1 MIQLI
6 VLLTLVLILVLS
18 LRGLAAT
25 GASVLRQEGKRLAT
39 WLAIGILIYLAATGR
54 LAVVVAVAGA
64 LVAAMFRLAPLLVQL
79 LPVLHRLWRQRVAAT
94 VPPGGQG
101 DVTTTETRYLRMELR
116 QTTGEISG
124 RVLQGAFAGRDLE
137 SMSLPELARF
147 RHECTGVDPD
157 SVALIEAYLER
168 LHGPEWRAKASA
180 SDTGAGAHSAR
191 MSRDE
196 AYEILG
202 LATGA
207 TREAIIQAHRR
218 LMQRVHPDRGGSD
231 YLASQINR
239 AKDTLLGA

>member
-1 MIQLI
+1 M
-6 VLLTLVLILVLS
+6 
-18 LRGLAAT
+18 
-25 GASVLRQEGKRLAT
+25 LRQAGKRLAI
-39 WLAIGILIYLAATGR
+39 WLAVGILTYLAATGR
-54 LAVVVAVAGA
+54 LAVIVAVVGA

-79 LPVLHRLWRQRVAAT
+79 LPVLHRLWRQRAAT
-94 VPPGGQG
+94 VPPGGHG
-101 DVTTTETRYLRMELR
+101 DITTTETRYLRMELR

-124 RVLQGAFAGRDLE
+124 RVLQGAFAGHDLG
-137 SMSLPELARF
+137 SLTLPELARL
-147 RHECTGVDPD
+147 RQECSGVDPD

-168 LHGPEWRAKASA
+168 LHGPGWQAKVNA
-180 SDTGAGAHSAR
+180 SDNGAGTHSAR

-239 AKDTLLGA
+239 AKDTLLGT

>member
-1 MIQLI
+1 
-6 VLLTLVLILVLS
+6 
-18 LRGLAAT
+18 
-25 GASVLRQEGKRLAT
+25 
-39 WLAIGILIYLAATGR
+39 
-54 LAVVVAVAGA
+54 VAGA
-64 LVAAMFRLAPLLVQL
+64 LVAAVLRLAPLLVQL

-101 DVTTTETRYLRMELR
+101 DVTTTETRYLHMELR

-137 SMSLPELARF
+137 SMSLPELARL

-168 LHGPEWRAKASA
+168 LHGPEWRAKAST
-180 SDTGAGAHSAR
+180 SGTGAGTHSAR

-202 LATGA
+202 LAAGA

>member
-1 MIQLI
+1 
-6 VLLTLVLILVLS
+6 
-18 LRGLAAT
+18 
-25 GASVLRQEGKRLAT
+25 
-39 WLAIGILIYLAATGR
+39 
-54 LAVVVAVAGA
+54 
-64 LVAAMFRLAPLLVQL
+64 
-79 LPVLHRLWRQRVAAT
+79 
-94 VPPGGQG
+94 
-101 DVTTTETRYLRMELR
+101 MELR

-124 RVLQGAFAGRDLE
+124 PVLQGAFAGRDLG
-137 SMSLPELARF
+137 SLSLAELACL
-147 RHECTGVDPD
+147 RHECSGVDPD

-168 LHGPEWRAKASA
+168 LHGPEWQAKASA
-180 SDTGAGAHSAR
+180 SDSGAAAHSGS

-207 TREAIIQAHRR
+207 TREAIIQAHRK

>member
-1 MIQLI
+1 VIQLL

-25 GASVLRQEGKRLAT
+25 GPKVLRQAGKRLAMWT
-39 WLAIGILIYLAATGR
+39 TVGILIYLAATGR

-64 LVAAMFRLAPLLVQL
+64 LVAAAFRLAPLLVQL

-94 VPPGGQG
+94 VPPGGQV
-101 DVTTTETRYLRMELR
+101 DITTTETRYLRMELR

-124 RVLQGAFAGRDLE
+124 RVLQGAFAGRDLG
-137 SMSLPELARF
+137 SLSLPELARL
-147 RHECTGVDPD
+147 RHECSGVDPD

-168 LHGPEWRAKASA
+168 LHGHDWQAKASA
-180 SDTGAGAHSAR
+180 SESRGAADTGR